1 MLTGCKDTLFF
12 AFMQAG
18 VPQKSSKSR
27 KNTHIAHRNTQ
38 FGHWERWKYAHF
50 LPIFF
55 VQNGESFA
63 EVEVV
68 EIIPERV

>member
-18 VPQKSSKSR
+18 VP
-27 KNTHIAHRNTQ
+27 KNRQRAAKIPTLHIEIPNLDIGRGGNMHTFSQ
-38 FGHWERWKYAHF
+38 F
-50 LPIFF
+50 FF